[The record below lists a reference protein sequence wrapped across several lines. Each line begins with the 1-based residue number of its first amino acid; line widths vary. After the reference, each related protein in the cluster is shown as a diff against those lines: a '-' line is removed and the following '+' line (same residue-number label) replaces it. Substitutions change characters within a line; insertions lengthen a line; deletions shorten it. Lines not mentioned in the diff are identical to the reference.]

1 MPIIGGSSS
10 TTPATPHI
18 ASTVPSNNVPA
29 STTHLEPR
37 CATTSVIPALDHGP
51 ASYSVPSTA
60 PISQPPDSAPLSAD
74 PATQVPPASTLGP
87 VPVAAPRTRLQLG
100 IQKPTIFTDGTI
112 RYGNLLMTEEPAD
125 VHAALADPNW
135 KAAMDS
141 EYSALMRNKTWHLV
155 PPVVGRNLIDC
166 K

>member
-1 MPIIGGSSS
+1 
-10 TTPATPHI
+10 
-18 ASTVPSNNVPA
+18 
-29 STTHLEPR
+29 
-37 CATTSVIPALDHGP
+37 
-51 ASYSVPSTA
+51 
-60 PISQPPDSAPLSAD
+60 
-74 PATQVPPASTLGP
+74 
-87 VPVAAPRTRLQLG
+87 
-100 IQKPTIFTDGTI
+100 
-112 RYGNLLMTEEPAD
+112 MTEEPAD